1 MFIRNKIFQVV
12 NLRQKILNSIMIMST
27 TISKERQ
34 RIHPHKFILWVA
46 MGSIVMMFAGLT
58 SAYIVR
64 QSGANWLEFEMPP
77 VFWFST
83 GVILFS
89 SLTMHLALKSFKA
102 REMKRYRVLI
112 TITAIAGV
120 VFAILQYSGFGYLY
134 DHGVKVFGE
143 GSNPSASFLGIIV
156 GLHALHVL
164 GGVIALLIVFFRA
177 YSRKIKSYNITTV
190 ELVSIYWHF
199 VDILWIYLFIF
210 LKWL

>member
-1 MFIRNKIFQVV
+1 
-12 NLRQKILNSIMIMST
+12 MIMST

-34 RIHPHKFILWVA
+34 KIHPHKFVLWVA

-64 QSGANWLEFEMPP
+64 QAGANWLEFELPP

-89 SLTMHLALKSFKA
+89 SITMHLALKSFKA
-102 REMKRYRVLI
+102 REMKRYRTLI

-120 VFAILQYSGFGYLY
+120 VFAILQYSGFGFLY
-134 DHGVKVFGE
+134 EHGVQVFGA

-164 GGVIALLIVFFRA
+164 GGVIALLIIFFKA
-177 YSRKIKSYNITTV
+177 YSRKVKTYNITSV